1 LLLLFQPSSGP
12 DGTSVVAGAESLPYV
27 LAGAVLTDL
36 SIGEHVRTVPG
47 WSGST
52 RVEAVAERPP
62 ADDLL
67 RSTWDHVAARPRG
80 VQATLAVIG
89 PTLRIPLVERL
100 VARNDLRRST
110 RAAPGTPAVEVL
122 TANGSGR
129 QAGLLRGVRD
139 VLAGG
144 AQPESRLAALTA
156 LLSGSGT
163 LPQFHPEIP
172 WTAAARARARHLEQ
186 GNWGADAAAEA
197 VARSFAATMV
207 SNVIFAAAV
216 LRKH

>member
-1 LLLLFQPSSGP
+1 
-12 DGTSVVAGAESLPYV
+12 
-27 LAGAVLTDL
+27 
-36 SIGEHVRTVPG
+36 
-47 WSGST
+47 
-52 RVEAVAERPP
+52 VEAVAERPP

-67 RSTWDHVAARPRG
+67 RSTWDHLVPGPRG

-100 VARNDLRRST
+100 VTRNDLRRFAG
-110 RAAPGTPAVEVL
+110 AAPGTPAAEVL
-122 TANGSGR
+122 TDNGSGR
-129 QAGLLRGVRD
+129 REGLLRGVRD

-144 AQPESRLAALTA
+144 AQPEPRLTALTA

-172 WTAAARARARHLEQ
+172 WTTATRARARHLEQ
-186 GNWGADAAAEA
+186 GNWGADAAAAA
-197 VARSFAATMV
+197 VARSLAATMV

-216 LRKH
+216 LREH